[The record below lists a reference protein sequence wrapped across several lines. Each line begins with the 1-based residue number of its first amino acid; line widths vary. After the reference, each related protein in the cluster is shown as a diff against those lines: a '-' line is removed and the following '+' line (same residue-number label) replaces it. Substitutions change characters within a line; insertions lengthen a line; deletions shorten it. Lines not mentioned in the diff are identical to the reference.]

1 MDERF
6 EVLDAFVDGELVD
19 PNDVKHALS
28 EPEGRDYL
36 LDAWLLRGVVQEEM
50 ATDIATPV
58 PVRAA
63 APRRQPA
70 FAKATAGRSWAVAAA
85 VAGVCLIGGYVVG
98 TRLPNLLGPAPAT
111 PPVATVATP
120 PAPPAPAPAPVK
132 TSFPLPSPTRVIQL
146 EFQTNSNVSAG
157 G

>member
-19 PNDVKHALS
+19 PNDVKRALS

-50 ATDIATPV
+50 AIDTAAPV
-58 PVRAA
+58 PAPVRT
-63 APRRQPA
+63 APRRQP
-70 FAKATAGRSWAVAAA
+70 WAVAAA
-85 VAGVCLIGGYVVG
+85 VAGVCLIGGYLVG
-98 TRLPNLLGPAPAT
+98 TRLPNLLGPAPTT
-111 PPVATVATP
+111 PPAATVTAP

-132 TSFPLPSPTRVIQL
+132 TSFPLPQPTRMILL
-146 EFQTNSNVSAG
+146 EFQTNANASAG